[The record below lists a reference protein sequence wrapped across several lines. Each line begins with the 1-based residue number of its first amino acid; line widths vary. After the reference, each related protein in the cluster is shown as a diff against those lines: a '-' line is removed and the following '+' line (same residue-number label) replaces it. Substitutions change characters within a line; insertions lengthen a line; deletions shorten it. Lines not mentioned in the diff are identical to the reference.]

1 VTERSTTVVQ
11 DYVFVPAVSVD
22 AARATGSRSNS
33 YIVVDARYTRM
44 CRCGDPHAERCYGW
58 NLRRAAEHLDLPVR
72 LNSSDRDLFLVR

>member
-1 VTERSTTVVQ
+1 
-11 DYVFVPAVSVD
+11 
-22 AARATGSRSNS
+22 
-33 YIVVDARYTRM
+33 M